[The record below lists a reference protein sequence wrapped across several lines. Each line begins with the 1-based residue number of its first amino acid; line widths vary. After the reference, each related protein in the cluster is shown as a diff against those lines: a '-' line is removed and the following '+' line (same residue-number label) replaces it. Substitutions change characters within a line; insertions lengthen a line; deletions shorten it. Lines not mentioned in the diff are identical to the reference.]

1 MQERPLAVSTHAEL
15 LNQGYW
21 LHSQLKV
28 ASTLINLFLSPR
40 KGNITQGAIT
50 LTFPNIHEMM

>member
-28 ASTLINLFLSPR
+28 AFTLINLFLSPR
-40 KGNITQGAIT
+40 KGNIKQGAIT
-50 LTFPNIHEMM
+50 MTFPNFHKMM

>member
-28 ASTLINLFLSPR
+28 VSTLINHFLATKER
-40 KGNITQGAIT
+40 KYYTRGTHPD
-50 LTFPNIHEMM
+50 FSKYS